1 MTGMESGRLVIG
13 ILTLVGGASGVLGG
27 AWAFVE
33 GLRAVIAPA
42 ARIWLLSFTTLFSGS
57 ADGASVGDGWVAALA
72 WFAASLALLCVGW
85 GAIIAGM
92 NALIQPPPA
101 DAVDADS

>member
-1 MTGMESGRLVIG
+1 MESPRLVTG
-13 ILTLVGGASGVLGG
+13 ILPLVGGAIGVLGG

-33 GLRAVIAPA
+33 GLRAVIGPA

-57 ADGASVGDGWVAALA
+57 ADWASVGDGWVAALA
-72 WFAASLALLCVGW
+72 WFAASLALFCVGW

-92 NALIQPPPA
+92 NAVIQSPAA
-101 DAVDADS
+101 DAMDADS